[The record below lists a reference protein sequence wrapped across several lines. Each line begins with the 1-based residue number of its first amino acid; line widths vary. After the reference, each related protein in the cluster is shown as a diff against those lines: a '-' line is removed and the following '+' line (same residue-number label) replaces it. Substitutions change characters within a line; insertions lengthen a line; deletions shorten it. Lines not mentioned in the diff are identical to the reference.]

1 MKFYGCKG
9 EGEGRQG
16 GFPEEVAFGLPAA
29 GEVGVSQVSGGSR
42 AVFWPIRRPGDER
55 DRSDPGLADFE
66 AVVTPLRHYDKNPTH
81 VSRVWTEMDF
91 TGYLCT
97 RGPRQHLSH

>member
-55 DRSDPGLADFE
+55 DPGQCRKCQSGLLQE
-66 AVVTPLRHYDKNPTH
+66 
-81 VSRVWTEMDF
+81 
-91 TGYLCT
+91 G
-97 RGPRQHLSH
+97 G